1 MNIEEAKEILNEA
14 VISEPSIQGYIYISA
29 EDINQAI
36 DILLNALEEKENK
49 ITMLNKLLEEQK
61 NTINQRDFTDIL
73 LNKVGKKIILGKNNV
88 AENQIWQIFYFTIYY
103 FRN

>member
-29 EDINQAI
+29 EDINQAK

-88 AENQIWQIFYFTIYY
+88 AENQI
-103 FRN
+103 

>member
-73 LNKVGKKIILGKNNV
+73 LNKVGKKIILRKNNI
-88 AENQIWQIFYFTIYY
+88 AENQI
-103 FRN
+103 

>member
-14 VISEPSIQGYIYISA
+14 VIIEPSIQGYIYISA

-49 ITMLNKLLEEQK
+49 IIMLNKLIEEQK
-61 NTINQRDFTDIL
+61 NTINERDFTDIL
-73 LNKVGKKIILGKNNV
+73 FNKVGKKIILGKNNI
-88 AENQIWQIFYFTIYY
+88 AENQI
-103 FRN
+103 

>member
-14 VISEPSIQGYIYISA
+14 VITEPSIQGYIYISA

-73 LNKVGKKIILGKNNV
+73 LNKVGKKIILRKNNI
-88 AENQIWQIFYFTIYY
+88 AENQI
-103 FRN
+103 

>member
-73 LNKVGKKIILGKNNV
+73 LNKVREKG
-88 AENQIWQIFYFTIYY
+88 
-103 FRN
+103 

>member
-73 LNKVGKKIILGKNNV
+73 LNKVGKKIILRKNNI

>member
-14 VISEPSIQGYIYISA
+14 VITEPSIQGYIYISA

-61 NTINQRDFTDIL
+61 NTITQRDFTDIL

-88 AENQIWQIFYFTIYY
+88 AENQI
-103 FRN
+103 

>member
-1 MNIEEAKEILNEA
+1 MYIGGNILNIEEAKEILNEA
-14 VISEPSIQGYIYISA
+14 VIVEPSIQGYIYISA

-88 AENQIWQIFYFTIYY
+88 AENQI
-103 FRN
+103 

>member
-73 LNKVGKKIILGKNNV
+73 LNKVGKKIILRKNNV
-88 AENQIWQIFYFTIYY
+88 AENQI
-103 FRN
+103 

>member
-14 VISEPSIQGYIYISA
+14 VIIEPSIQGYIYISA

-49 ITMLNKLLEEQK
+49 IIMLNKLIEEQK
-61 NTINQRDFTDIL
+61 NTLNERDFTDIL
-73 LNKVGKKIILGKNNV
+73 FNKVGKKIILGKNNI
-88 AENQIWQIFYFTIYY
+88 AENQI
-103 FRN
+103 

>member
-14 VISEPSIQGYIYISA
+14 VITEPSIQGYIYISA

-88 AENQIWQIFYFTIYY
+88 AENQI
-103 FRN
+103 

>member
-88 AENQIWQIFYFTIYY
+88 AENQI
-103 FRN
+103 